1 MNQILV
7 YICIIVYKSI
17 YLREFDF
24 SFIYVY
30 ELCRMEYDMLI
41 NNLEFK
47 INENKSIYNIMDI
60 LIGIYNNYIM
70 IVILGMYVLMLIKI
84 CIV

>member
-1 MNQILV
+1 MILV
-7 YICIIVYKSI
+7 
-17 YLREFDF
+17 
-24 SFIYVY
+24 FIYVY

-60 LIGIYNNYIM
+60 LIGIYNNYII
-70 IVILGMYVLMLIKI
+70 IVILGMYVLMLID
-84 CIV
+84 

>member
-1 MNQILV
+1 
-7 YICIIVYKSI
+7 
-17 YLREFDF
+17 
-24 SFIYVY
+24 
-30 ELCRMEYDMLI
+30 MEYDMLI

-60 LIGIYNNYIM
+60 LIGIYNNYII